1 MLELGFEKE
10 GSTGIFF
17 VKYILVVFYKIY
29 IEYSTLLK
37 MKGQKTP
44 KWPQK
49 VKGKFQSTENFHF
62 VMTRIT

>member
-37 MKGQKTP
+37 MKGQKGYT
-44 KWPQK
+44 K
-49 VKGKFQSTENFHF
+49 
-62 VMTRIT
+62 